1 MPRYGYHCRNCG
13 RKFRKF
19 MSYADYGSLQVVCP
33 YCEST
38 DLKRLLDRVRFLKSE
53 DARMDD
59 LDSMFSSPD
68 ALEGLEDD
76 PQAMGR
82 MIRKMSA
89 EMGEDLGEEFEEV
102 VDRLEKG
109 QSPEEIEA
117 SMPDLADEMG
127 GGADM
132 EDF

>member
-1 MPRYGYHCRNCG
+1 
-13 RKFRKF
+13 
-19 MSYADYGSLQVVCP
+19 MSYADYGSLQITCP
-33 YCEST
+33 YCESA
-38 DLKRLLDRVRFLKSE
+38 DLKRLIDRIRFLKSE

-117 SMPDLADEMG
+117 AMPDMADEMG
-127 GGADM
+127 GGGDM

>member
-1 MPRYGYHCRNCG
+1 
-13 RKFRKF
+13 
-19 MSYADYGSLQVVCP
+19 MSYEEYGSLTVACP

-38 DLKRLLDRVRFLKSE
+38 DLKRLLNRVRVLKSE
-53 DARMDD
+53 DARLDD

-68 ALEGLEDD
+68 ALDGLEDD

-117 SMPDLADEMG
+117 SMPDLAEGMG
-127 GGADM
+127 GGDDI